1 MMRRA
6 GLCLL
11 ALLAFAA
18 PAQAASVLDDP
29 GAFRDPPRQVRP
41 KFRWWW
47 GNFALPSSVDPAAI
61 SDELKAIADAGFGGV
76 EIGFTPSV
84 WANDAQRSALQGA
97 LTEAHK
103 RGLGVDMTLGANWP
117 LQTPNTGK
125 GSGLSE
131 QELMYGRKDM
141 TGAGTYD
148 GAVPAAIDD
157 GDSPRGRL
165 VGVTAARVLDR
176 GPAAKEGTPPG
187 RTTVLDPASLLDL
200 TSQVRPDHTIRWDV
214 PAGDWIL
221 FAYWQRDADEGV
233 VDHLRAES
241 ARAATK
247 YIDDNQLGPAAAQLA
262 GVGGSFFE
270 DSLELDVKE
279 LFWTDRFAA
288 EFRRRRGYDIT
299 RFLPLMF
306 VEGEHKYWVPDK
318 EPTPDFDLPGGEG
331 FRYRHDYYETETDLY
346 VDEHLKPISAWA
358 KGHGMKFRSQVA
370 YGNSFDV
377 TRSARE
383 LARDGGLVDDESL
396 NAGDIRPFGIN
407 SRDWHFAFDHYRSIV
422 GGSHQGGSNVIGD
435 ELGAVF
441 LDNLMMGLPDYR
453 AMMDK
458 AWAAGLTRPLVH
470 GYQSQSAGAPWP
482 GDDHFLGI
490 VTDSWNHR
498 TFPQWPM
505 WKPLTDYW
513 ARGTLVL
520 QQGAPRTDVAVYRDG
535 FVTTAATIT
544 GEVPETLDAQ
554 AGDLPEGLRDPLK
567 QAGAQQNPPRPHP
580 FFDTEPLERAGFT
593 IEYLDPAGVRDGETK
608 GRGVLFGEGPA
619 YRALVVDEEW
629 MPAATALALDRAS
642 KAGLRVVFVDR
653 VPRRANSGRDAGAE
667 DKQVRDAVARIRRR
681 DTTRLVAK
689 QSDVPDAL
697 LDLGVHPASEWSRS
711 WRLYSQRRQIGTT
724 DLYYV
729 WNAADEPVRL
739 TGSFDA
745 TGVPHQLDLWTGEMS
760 DVAQWRQSG
769 DHVRV
774 PIALAPGETTVLAF
788 RPRRQSRAHVVSTT
802 ADATAARGDQVEV
815 EGRPGSI
822 VGVQFSDGSSQD
834 VALPAVPAPLAVGD
848 WSLHVDETGP
858 EGTTPRELPVAALG
872 DWRTKPGLTTS
883 SGTGPYTATVTLP
896 AGWTGA
902 DRGARL
908 ELGRTEGAALA
919 SVNGKPVSPELS
931 ARRALDVSSLLHEGR
946 NTIEVKLT
954 TTLKNK
960 AVSVMPLTVQSRP
973 GVGATPGT
981 QPYGLFGPVALVP
994 YARGVADRPLLPAS
1008 SRRCGSRRRFAIHA
1022 YVPKRFRIRRAR
1034 LRIGSAKERRVRA
1047 RRTGRRVRVV
1057 VNLRGRPR
1065 GPARVRLRL
1074 TGPRGRTLTTI
1085 RRYRLCARRS

>member
-1 MMRRA
+1 MA
-6 GLCLL
+6 
-11 ALLAFAA
+11 AA
-18 PAQAASVLDDP
+18 PSAEAAPSVLDDP

-47 GNFALPSSVDPAAI
+47 GNFALPSSLDTAAVTE
-61 SDELKAIADAGFGGV
+61 ELEAIGDAGFGGV

-84 WANDAQRSALQGA
+84 WANDAQRAGLQAALA
-97 LTEAHK
+97 EARR

-117 LQTPNTGK
+117 LQTPNTAK

-131 QELMYGRKDM
+131 QELMYGRKDVS
-141 TGAGTYD
+141 GTFD
-148 GAVPAAIDD
+148 GAVPPAIGDD
-157 GDSPRGRL
+157 QPRGKL
-165 VGVTAARVLDR
+165 VAVTAARVVDR
-176 GPAAKEGTPPG
+176 GPAVDQAGTPPAKS
-187 RTTVLDPASLLDL
+187 TVLDPDSLVDL
-200 TSQVRPDHTIRWDV
+200 TARVRSDRTLHWDA
-214 PAGDWIL
+214 PPGDWIL
-221 FAYWQRDADEGV
+221 FAFWQREADEGV
-233 VDHLRAES
+233 VDHLRADS
-241 ARAATK
+241 ARAALK
-247 YIDDNQLGPAAAQLA
+247 YIDDNQLGPAAAQLT

-279 LFWTDRFAA
+279 LFWTDRFQA
-288 EFRRRRGYDIT
+288 EFARRRGYDMT

-306 VEGEHKYWVPDK
+306 VQGEHKYWVPET
-318 EPTPDFDLPGGEG
+318 EPTPDFELPGGEG

-346 VDEHLKPISAWA
+346 VDEHLKEISRWA

-396 NAGDIRPFGIN
+396 NAGDIRPFGIG

-422 GGSHQGGSNVIGD
+422 GGSHQGGSNVVGD

-458 AWAAGLTRPLVH
+458 AWAAGVTRPLIH
-470 GYQSQSAGAPWP
+470 GYQSQSAGASWP

-498 TFPQWPM
+498 TFPQWAM
-505 WKPLTDYW
+505 WRPLADYW
-513 ARGTLVL
+513 GRGALVL

-535 FVTTAATIT
+535 FVTTAATIP
-544 GEVPETLDAQ
+544 GEAPETLDAQ
-554 AGDLPEGLRDPLK
+554 AGALPEGLRDPLK
-567 QAGAQQNPPRPHP
+567 QAVAQKNPPRPHP
-580 FFDTEPLERAGFT
+580 FFDTEPLERTGFT
-593 IEYLDPAGVRDGETK
+593 IEYLDPVGVRDGETK
-608 GRGVLFGEGPA
+608 GRGVLFADGPA

-629 MPAATALALDRAS
+629 MPAATAQALDRAS
-642 KAGLRVVFVDR
+642 QAGLRVVFVGGL
-653 VPRRANSGRDAGAE
+653 PRRADSARDAASE
-667 DKQVRDAVARIRRR
+667 DAALRAAIARIRRR
-681 DTTRLVAK
+681 ATTRLVAE
-689 QSDVPDAL
+689 QADVPDAL

-711 WRLYSQRRQIGTT
+711 WRLYSQRRQIGDT
-724 DLYYV
+724 DLYYL
-729 WNAADEPVRL
+729 WNAADDPVRL
-739 TGSFDA
+739 TASFDA
-745 TGVPHQLDLWTGEMS
+745 RGAPQRLDLWTGEIT

-769 DHVRV
+769 DRVRV

-788 RPRRQSRAHVVSTT
+788 RPRRDPRAHVVSTT
-802 ADATAARGDQVEV
+802 ADDTRARGDQVEV

-834 VALPAVPAPLAVGD
+834 VALPGDVPAARDVSD
-848 WSLHVDETGP
+848 WSLHVDESGP

-872 DWRTKPGLTTS
+872 DWRTKPGLNNA
-883 SGTGPYTATVTLP
+883 SGTGTYTATVNLP
-896 AGWTGA
+896 ASWTGA

-908 ELGRTEGAALA
+908 QLGRVEGAALA
-919 SVNGKPVSPELS
+919 SVNGRPVSPELS
-931 ARRALDVSSLLHEGR
+931 ARRALDVTPFLHAGA
-946 NTIEVKLT
+946 NTLDVVLT

-981 QPYGLFGPVALVP
+981 QAYGLFGPVSLVP

-1022 YVPKRFRIRRAR
+1022 CVPKRFRIRRAR
-1034 LRIGSAKERRVRA
+1034 VRIGSAKERRVRA